1 MYAVGGI
8 SQDIRNAHGEIALL
22 LDTLD
27 LVLHTALAS
36 PAFGPESPHLSS
48 SDDSSK
54 SCANEHLHTSELQ
67 AGSNSSQASDSD
79 GAQSLSQDLTECCLW
94 GLHVLVAAAKQTH
107 AAHAC
112 TKVLREYM
120 LERIVLFSRDWPIA
134 VGQAAVQVYTTT
146 HA

>member
-1 MYAVGGI
+1 MVYAAGGI

-22 LDTLD
+22 LDILD

-36 PAFGPESPHLSS
+36 PAWGPESPHLSS
-48 SDDSSK
+48 TDDSSK
-54 SCANEHLHTSELQ
+54 SCANDTSELQ
-67 AGSNSSQASDSD
+67 AGSNSSQAPHSD
-79 GAQSLSQDLTECCLW
+79 GAQSLSQNLTECCLW

-134 VGQAAVQVYTTT
+134 VGQVAVQVYTTT